1 MKTTTGNEASNRAGF
16 ERVTSGNDAELEPV
30 AREEQVLVRIA
41 GVRPR
46 RDRQTANAK
55 STTELLH
62 VESKT
67 GNLPLSHTPL
77 KQA

>member
-1 MKTTTGNEASNRAGF
+1 MKTTTGNEVSNRAGF

-46 RDRQTANAK
+46 RDW
-55 STTELLH
+55 
-62 VESKT
+62 
-67 GNLPLSHTPL
+67 
-77 KQA
+77 